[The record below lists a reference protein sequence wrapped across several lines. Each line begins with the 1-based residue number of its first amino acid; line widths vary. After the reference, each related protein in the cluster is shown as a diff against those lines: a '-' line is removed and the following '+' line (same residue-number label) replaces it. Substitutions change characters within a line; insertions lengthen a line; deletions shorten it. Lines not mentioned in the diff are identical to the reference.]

1 MRKIIYYAVFLI
13 SIGCQDVIEVDLP
26 TEEPRLVIDALIKI
40 DDINRQTALV
50 QVKASL
56 SSSFF
61 DSVSPAQLEGITIK
75 NTTTNTTLTLVESI
89 PGTGLY
95 ESEWEMEQLT
105 QGALELNIKHA
116 DQIYLA
122 KTTFVPTVP
131 IDKLEQGN
139 TTLFGEEETE
149 VIVSFTDEG
158 TRDDFYLFDFDF
170 GEYLVTEDEFYQG
183 QQFEFSF
190 FYDSKLEDERLVT
203 ISIYG
208 VDKDFYNYMNQLIFQ
223 SGPDTGPFSSPATT
237 VKGNIINVTNNSDSL
252 NVDNVNFALGY
263 FAVCQ
268 TFSDSL
274 LIKK

>member
-61 DSVSPAQLEGITIK
+61 DSVSPAQLEEITIK

-95 ESEWEMEQLT
+95 ENEWEMEQLT

-131 IDKLEQGN
+131 IDELEQGN
-139 TTLFGEEETE
+139 TTLF
-149 VIVSFTDEG
+149 
-158 TRDDFYLFDFDF
+158 
-170 GEYLVTEDEFYQG
+170 
-183 QQFEFSF
+183 
-190 FYDSKLEDERLVT
+190 
-203 ISIYG
+203 
-208 VDKDFYNYMNQLIFQ
+208 
-223 SGPDTGPFSSPATT
+223 
-237 VKGNIINVTNNSDSL
+237 
-252 NVDNVNFALGY
+252 
-263 FAVCQ
+263 
-268 TFSDSL
+268 
-274 LIKK
+274 

>member
-61 DSVSPAQLEGITIK
+61 DSVSPAQLEEITIK

-95 ESEWEMEQLT
+95 ENEWEMEQLT

-131 IDKLEQGN
+131 IDELEQGN

-190 FYDSKLEDERLVT
+190 FYDSKLEDERLVI

>member
-13 SIGCQDVIEVDLP
+13 SISCQDVIDVDLP
-26 TEEPRLVIDALIKI
+26 TEESRLVIDAMIKI
-40 DDINRQTALV
+40 EDINSPTALV

-61 DSVSPAQLEGITIK
+61 DSVTPEQLEEITIK
-75 NTTTNTTLTLVESI
+75 NITTNTTLTLQESI

-95 ESEWEMEQLT
+95 ENEWEMEQLT

-131 IDKLEQGN
+131 IDKLEQGS

-237 VKGNIINVTNNSDSL
+237 VKGNIINVTNNADSL
-252 NVDNVNFALGY
+252 NLDNTKFALGY

>member
-61 DSVSPAQLEGITIK
+61 DSVSPAQLEEITIK

-95 ESEWEMEQLT
+95 ENEWEMEQLT

-131 IDKLEQGN
+131 IDELEQGN

-190 FYDSKLEDERLVT
+190 FYDSKLEDERLVI
-203 ISIYG
+203 ISIYC
-208 VDKDFYNYMNQLIFQ
+208 VDYDFYIYMNQLIFQ
-223 SGPDTGPFSSPATT
+223 SGTYTGPFSSPATT

>member
-1 MRKIIYYAVFLI
+1 MRKIIYYIVFLI
-13 SIGCQDVIEVDLP
+13 SYSCQDVIDVDLP

-40 DDINRQTALV
+40 DDIHSPTALV

-61 DSVSPAQLEGITIK
+61 DSVSPAQLEEITIK
-75 NTTTNTTLTLVESI
+75 NTTTNTTLTLQESI

-95 ESEWEMEQLT
+95 ENDWEMEQLT
-105 QGALELNIKHA
+105 QGELELNIKHA
-116 DQIYLA
+116 DQVYLA
-122 KTTFVPTVP
+122 KTTYVPTVP
-131 IDKLEQGN
+131 IDKLEQGT

-158 TRDDFYLFDFDF
+158 NRDDFYLFDFDF

-208 VDKDFYNYMNQLIFQ
+208 VDQDFYSYMNQLIFQ

-237 VKGNIINVTNNSDSL
+237 VKGNIINITNNTDSPNL
-252 NVDNVNFALGY
+252 DNTNFALGY